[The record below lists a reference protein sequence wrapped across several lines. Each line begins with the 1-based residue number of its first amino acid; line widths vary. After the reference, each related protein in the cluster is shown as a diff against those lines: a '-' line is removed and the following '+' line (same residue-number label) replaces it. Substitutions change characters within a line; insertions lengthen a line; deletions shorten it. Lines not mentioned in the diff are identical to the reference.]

1 MIPVQNARSG
11 GEQAFS
17 LGLVGRVGPFAG
29 DPQDQFAADAGF
41 LFLPGRRVRFVGV
54 IVSGGIVAAEAA
66 VDAELGLVQQMFAAL
81 ETDGLGEEGTQ
92 ALVKALER
100 LADLEV
106 Q

>member
-1 MIPVQNARSG
+1 
-11 GEQAFS
+11 
-17 LGLVGRVGPFAG
+17 
-29 DPQDQFAADAGF
+29 
-41 LFLPGRRVRFVGV
+41 
-54 IVSGGIVAAEAA
+54 
-66 VDAELGLVQQMFAAL
+66 MFAAL